1 MKTTFKLFGTVALFA
16 TVLFASCKKEDNS
29 PNPVADFNQTF
40 YYSNKIDTFWMGND
54 TVYFNNLSTD
64 ADTYLWSFSDNT
76 TSTEKNPKKNFI
88 HTGSNEFTDITITLT
103 ASKDGKSSTK
113 TKTIVGWWD

>member
-1 MKTTFKLFGTVALFA
+1 MNKTIKLFGIATFAITALFS
-16 TVLFASCKKEDNS
+16 SCKKENNS
-29 PNPVADFNQTF
+29 PKPVADFNQTF
-40 YYSNKIDTFWMGND
+40 YYSTMKDTFYMGND

-64 ADTYLWSFSDNT
+64 ADTYLWTFSDNT

-88 HTGSNEFTDITITLT
+88 HTGSSEFTNITITLT
-103 ASKDGKSSTK
+103 SSKDGKSSSK

>member
-1 MKTTFKLFGTVALFA
+1 MKNTIKIFGITALFA

-29 PNPVADFNQTF
+29 PKPVADFSISSR
-40 YYSNKIDTFWMGND
+40 YSTRVDTFFYGD
-54 TVYFNNLSTD
+54 SVLFNNLSTD

-76 TSTEKNPKKNFI
+76 TSTEKNHKKNFI
-88 HTGSNEFTDITITLT
+88 HTGRSEFTNITITLT
-103 ASKDGKSSTK
+103 SSKDGKSSSK